1 MSLAKGRTPP
11 GPSTRFVWRVRLLT
25 AGVALVALLVVG
37 RLYVLQIMHGEEY
50 LRRSD
55 AQSVELL
62 NPLLNR
68 GAIYFSDKSG
78 ALVTAA
84 TLHDLSAEV
93 AATSTPASTKQRY
106 YPGGSLAAH
115 TIGFVAYNNDNEQKG
130 RYGLERYYEETLGRS
145 GESLYT
151 NFFVELFGGVKE
163 VLEGTPQKG
172 DLLTTIEPT
181 VQSELERTLE
191 VYAKEWN
198 PALLGGIV
206 MVPTTGEIVA
216 LAILPTFDLNSFNTE
231 ESVRV
236 FNNPVAQS
244 VFEMG
249 SIIKP
254 LTIAAGLDAGAI
266 TEATTY
272 NDTGC
277 ITLDEKKICNY
288 DLKARGTIP
297 MQEIL
302 NQSLNLGVSF
312 VAGKMGPETMR
323 GYFLDRYKLGEE
335 TGIDLPGEVRGLVEN
350 IKSSRQVEFATASFG
365 QGVATTPIETVR
377 ALASLANG
385 GYLVTPHLGRAV
397 RGENGLVR
405 ELGWGE
411 PVRVLKPETTT
422 AISRM
427 LTTVV
432 DTSLAGGKI
441 KLDHWSV
448 AAKTGTAQI
457 ADPQGGGYYADRFL
471 HSFFGYF
478 PAQDARFIIFL
489 FANEPT
495 GAPFA
500 SQTWAMPFKSL
511 TQFLINY
518 YNIPPDR

>member
-1 MSLAKGRTPP
+1 MLNARFI
-11 GPSTRFVWRVRLLT
+11 TRIRVISALCLLT
-25 AGVALVALLVVG
+25 SAVIIGK
-37 RLYVLQIMHGEEY
+37 LYFLQVIHGDEY
-50 LRRSD
+50 ARRAD
-55 AQSVELL
+55 AQSVELK

-68 GAIYFSDKSG
+68 GTIYFSAKDG
-78 ALVTAA
+78 TLITAA
-84 TLHDLSAEV
+84 TLRELG
-93 AATSTPASTKQRY
+93 TSTEHQRY

-181 VQSELERTLE
+181 VQSELERTLD

-272 NDTGC
+272 
-277 ITLDEKKICNY
+277 
-288 DLKARGTIP
+288 
-297 MQEIL
+297 
-302 NQSLNLGVSF
+302 
-312 VAGKMGPETMR
+312 
-323 GYFLDRYKLGEE
+323 
-335 TGIDLPGEVRGLVEN
+335 
-350 IKSSRQVEFATASFG
+350 
-365 QGVATTPIETVR
+365 
-377 ALASLANG
+377 
-385 GYLVTPHLGRAV
+385 
-397 RGENGLVR
+397 
-405 ELGWGE
+405 
-411 PVRVLKPETTT
+411 
-422 AISRM
+422 
-427 LTTVV
+427 
-432 DTSLAGGKI
+432 
-441 KLDHWSV
+441 
-448 AAKTGTAQI
+448 
-457 ADPQGGGYYADRFL
+457 
-471 HSFFGYF
+471 
-478 PAQDARFIIFL
+478 
-489 FANEPT
+489 
-495 GAPFA
+495 
-500 SQTWAMPFKSL
+500 
-511 TQFLINY
+511 
-518 YNIPPDR
+518 